1 MSAVLAPKARTA
13 FDVHF
18 DMDALITIDDM
29 QIDHKSN
36 PIEMKAVCYQGED
49 SICVISIW
57 VKDVHDHAWEGLP
70 YWKCFHFPRAITR
83 VVEDTIAKGMRKSGE
98 L

>member
-1 MSAVLAPKARTA
+1 MNAVVAPKVQSA
-13 FDVHF
+13 FDVYL

-36 PIEMKAVCYQGED
+36 PIEMRATCYQGED
-49 SICVISIW
+49 SICVMSIW
-57 VKDVHDHAWEGLP
+57 VKDVHDPSYGGLP

-83 VVEDTIAKGMRKSGE
+83 VVEDTIAKGMRKTGE
-98 L
+98 M